1 MSLEH
6 EFHLISNTSD
16 VKNFWMYR
24 ENSNSVIDSVVIHDD
39 LINYIFDSLEWIP
52 SKNPELSGTPQGRG
66 LNYHG
71 VTLFDKQSSESL
83 IRILS
88 SWRDL
93 FKSAPKTLELTG
105 DFVYVGKN
113 EQILGEYE
121 KLVFDRDEVITLFE
135 KVIAMSVYLA
145 EGDYYLY
152 HCGI

>member
-1 MSLEH
+1 MGLEH
-6 EFHLISNTSD
+6 EFYLISNTSD
-16 VKNFWMYR
+16 VKNFWMYK

-52 SKNPELSGTPQGRG
+52 SKNPELSGTPKGRG
-66 LNYHG
+66 LNFHG

-93 FKSAPKTLELTG
+93 FKSAPNTLELTG
-105 DFVYVGKN
+105 DFVYDDIN

-121 KLVFDRDEVITLFE
+121 KLVFNRDEVITLFE

-145 EGDYYLY
+145 EDDYYLY